1 MAKIIFINL
10 PVKNLERSLQ
20 LYTQMGVTINPA
32 FTDNHQKCVMW
43 GEHIYVMLQSHE
55 MFQSHIKKEIPDMHQ
70 FQTASY
76 TLPMDSLEQMNETM
90 EKALRAGGKE
100 PVPMID
106 EGFMQ
111 IRVLE
116 DFDGHTWSF
125 IYLDMNKFERM
136 KER

>member
-1 MAKIIFINL
+1 MAKQIFINL
-10 PVKNLERSLQ
+10 PVKDLERSMH
-20 LYTQMGVTINPA
+20 LYEQMGFTVNPT

-43 GEHIYVMLQSHE
+43 SEHNYVMLQSYV
-55 MFQSHIKKEIPDMHQ
+55 MFKSHIKKEIPDMHQ

-76 TLPMDSLEQMNETM
+76 TFPMESLEQMNETM
-90 EKALRAGGKE
+90 EKALLAGGKE

-111 IRVLE
+111 IRVIE

-125 IYLDMNKFERM
+125 IYLDMNKFDAV
-136 KER
+136 KK

>member
-1 MAKIIFINL
+1 MAKILFINL
-10 PVKNLERSLQ
+10 PVKDLERSKH
-20 LYTQMGVTINPA
+20 LYEQIGFTVNAT
-32 FTDNHQKCVMW
+32 FTDNHQRCVMW

-55 MFQSHIKKEIPDMHQ
+55 LFQLHIKKEIPDMYQ

-76 TLPMDSLEQMNETM
+76 TLPMESLEQMNETM
-90 EKALRAGGKE
+90 EKALLSGGKE

-111 IRVLE
+111 IRVIE

-125 IYLDMNKFERM
+125 IYLDMNKFDAV
-136 KER
+136 KK